1 MGDESDKI
9 ADIVVGRWP
18 ALQGEGRNTL
28 NFSLPFIERPIATIL
43 LSVGL
48 FLAGAVAYR
57 FMPVAALPNVEFPT
71 IYVSASRPGAD
82 PSTMAATVAA
92 PLERR
97 LAEIPGVIELTSTS
111 SLGTSSIAIQFDIG
125 RKIDSAA
132 RDVQAALNAAVADLP
147 GDLPSLPTFRK
158 ANPNGSPI
166 LILALTSDTLAP
178 SAIYDVADTVLAQ
191 RISQLD
197 GVAEATVS
205 GAEQPAI
212 RVRVNPVAIAAMG
225 LSMEDV
231 RLAIINANATGPLGA
246 FDSDGVAQTIAANA
260 QMREPREYRDIVV
273 KSQNGAVTLLGD
285 IATVERSTRNS
296 RAAAW
301 FNGQPAIL
309 INITKQADANVIET
323 VDRIHALLPE
333 LKRWVPA
340 GIRFSVLTD
349 RTLMIRASV
358 RDMQLTLGATII
370 LVMLVVFVFLRRLTP
385 TVAVGITVPLS
396 LSGTCAAMWFA
407 GFSIDNLSLMALAV
421 SVGFVVDDAIVM
433 IENTFRNRE
442 RGLSPMR
449 AAMVSA
455 RQISFTVIAISVS
468 LVAAFIPMLFMGG
481 LAGRMFR
488 EFSVTLVFAITI
500 STFIS
505 LSVTPM
511 ICARFLRPLPYPPP
525 LAGEGREGAGGGLGR
540 GWLDQLV
547 ENALA
552 AMIRRYGTSLQFV
565 LRHQVLTLAAL
576 AGTMALTV
584 YMYIHTPKGFF
595 PPDDSGFIGA
605 YAGASQDISF
615 QQMTVLVQRA
625 AEIVQADPAVAAV
638 GSSVGGNSFGGTV
651 NNGRLF
657 IGLKPPAE
665 RGGMPTS
672 AIVDRLRLAVA
683 DIPGLRVYMWP
694 AQQLPYLGGR
704 QSQSQYQFTLM
715 DADAE
720 ELSLWLPRLQDRIRR
735 IPGIIDVTT
744 DRQLGGLQANV
755 VIDRSTASR
764 LGLQVQDIDN
774 ALNNAFS
781 QRQISTIF
789 TQRNQYRV
797 ILETDPQFQQDPSNI
812 NRVFVGGG
820 TAQGVSLGG
829 TQVPLAAVARI
840 EKSNTPLSVN
850 HQSQYPAATVT
861 WNLTADTP
869 LETAANAVMQ
879 AVAEMHLPDT
889 VRTDFAGDMK
899 VFRES
904 AASQEVLILAALI
917 AVYIVL
923 GVLYESLAHPLT
935 IVSTLPSAGLGALLA
950 LTLFGAEL
958 SIIAFIGIILLI
970 GIVKKNGIMLVD
982 FALAAQRHDGRTPE
996 AAIYEACLKRFRPIL
1011 MTTLAALLGA
1021 VPLLVATG
1029 TGSDLR
1035 RPLGMTIIGGLAVSQ
1050 LLTLYTTPVVYLL
1063 LDRLH
1068 RRLWGEATLRPSAPD
1083 AAADAPAE

>member
-1 MGDESDKI
+1 
-9 ADIVVGRWP
+9 
-18 ALQGEGRNTL
+18 
-28 NFSLPFIERPIATIL
+28 LPFIARPIATIL

-71 IYVSASRPGAD
+71 IYVSANRPGAD

-97 LAEIPGVIELTSTS
+97 LGEIPGVIELTSTS
-111 SLGTSSIAIQFDIG
+111 TLGASSISILFDLG

-132 RDVQAALNAAVADLP
+132 RDVQAALNATVADLP

-178 SAIYDVADTVLAQ
+178 SALYDVADTVLAQ

-197 GVAEATVS
+197 GVAEATVN

-212 RVRVNPVAIAAMG
+212 RVRVNPVAIASMG

-231 RLAIINANATGPLGA
+231 RLAIINANAAGPLGA
-246 FDSDGVAQTIAANA
+246 FDSDGVAQTIATNG
-260 QMREPREYRDIVV
+260 QMRDPREYRDIVV

-285 IATVERSTRNS
+285 IATVEQSTRNS

-323 VDRIHALLPE
+323 VDRIYAMLPE

-340 GIRFSVLTD
+340 GVRFSVLTD

-358 RDMQLTLGATII
+358 RDMQLTLGATIV
-370 LVMLVVFVFLRRLTP
+370 LVMLVVFVFLRRLAP
-385 TVAVGITVPLS
+385 TVAVGITVPMS

-433 IENTFRNRE
+433 IENTFRNLE
-442 RGLSPMR
+442 RGMSPMR
-449 AAMVSA
+449 AAIASA
-455 RQISFTVIAISVS
+455 RQISFTVVSISVS

-500 STFIS
+500 STFAS

-511 ICARFLRPLPYPPP
+511 ICARFLRESPHPTLPRER
-525 LAGEGREGAGGGLGR
+525 GRVREGAGWFDR
-540 GWLDQLV
+540 LV
-547 ENALA
+547 EDALA
-552 AMIRRYGTSLQFV
+552 AMLRRYGMSLQFV
-565 LRHQVLTLAAL
+565 LRHQFLTLAAL
-576 AGTMALTV
+576 AATMALTV

-595 PPDDSGFIGA
+595 PQDDSGFVGA

-615 QQMTVLVQRA
+615 QQMIGLVQRA
-625 AEIVQADPAVAAV
+625 AQIVQADPAVASV
-638 GSSVGGNSFGGTV
+638 GSSVGGSAWSGSV

-665 RGGMPTS
+665 RGGMSTS
-672 AIVDRLRLAVA
+672 AVVDRLRLAVA
-683 DIPGLRVYMWP
+683 DIPGLRVFMWP
-694 AQQLPYLGGR
+694 TQQLPYLGGR
-704 QSQSQYQFTLM
+704 ASQSQYQFTLM

-720 ELSLWLPRLQDRIRR
+720 ELSLWLPRVQDRIRR
-735 IPGIIDVTT
+735 IAGVIDVTT

-755 VIDRSTASR
+755 VIDRSAASR
-764 LGLQVQDIDN
+764 LGIQVQDIDN

-781 QRQISTIF
+781 QRQVSTVF

-797 ILETDPQFQQDPSNI
+797 ILEIDPQFQQDPSNI
-812 NRVFVGGG
+812 NRIFVGGG
-820 TAQGVSLGG
+820 TAQGRSSGA
-829 TQVPLAAVARI
+829 TQVPLAAIARL

-879 AVAEMHLPDT
+879 AMAEMHLPDT

-904 AASQEVLILAALI
+904 AASQELLILAALV

-935 IVSTLPSAGLGALLA
+935 IISTLPSAGLGALLA

-958 SIIAFIGIILLI
+958 TIIAFIGIILLI

-982 FALAAQRHDGRTPE
+982 FALAAQRHRGRTPE
-996 AAIYEACLKRFRPIL
+996 QAIHEACLQRFRPII
-1011 MTTLAALLGA
+1011 MTTMAALLGA

-1068 RRLWGEATLRPSAPD
+1068 RRLWGESNLRPSAPGT
-1083 AAADAPAE
+1083 AAEAPAE